1 MAPRHVST
9 SEYARHRGIAPRSV
23 RKAIEHGRLARSVAR
38 EGRDYVID
46 VEMADQEWKASTDPL
61 RGGKRRAGN
70 MDADY
75 AEARRRRVIIECDLL
90 ALELAERE
98 AQLVEAV
105 AVERERRREAERVID
120 AFMALPFKLSEA
132 LASANDA
139 FKVHAI
145 MTAAFRETLRQLSSE
160 G

>member
-9 SEYARHRGIAPRSV
+9 TEYARYRGIAPRSV

-38 EGRDYVID
+38 DGRDYVID
-46 VEMADQEWKASTDPL
+46 VEMADQEWKAATDVA
-61 RGGKRRAGN
+61 RGGRREALKLGS
-70 MDADY
+70 DY
-75 AEARRRRVIIECDLL
+75 AEAKRRRVIIECDLL

-139 FKVHAI
+139 FEVHRILTQA
-145 MTAAFRETLRQLSSE
+145 LRAELLRLSA
-160 G
+160 